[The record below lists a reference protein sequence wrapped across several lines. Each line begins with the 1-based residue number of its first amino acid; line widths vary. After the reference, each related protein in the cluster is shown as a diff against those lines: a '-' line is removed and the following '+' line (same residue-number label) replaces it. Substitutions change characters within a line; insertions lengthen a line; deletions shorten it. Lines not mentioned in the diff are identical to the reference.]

1 MRVRFR
7 REQSGATAVEY
18 GVLVALIAVA
28 IVGAVRGLSGSL
40 EDSFEVVA
48 QELGADSVAEEGAGG
63 DGGSTDGPGD
73 DDQDPPG
80 GGDTDSEDE
89 TNGPDTDTDTDTGNE
104 DPSEDDPNGDSDDET
119 DTGSGDPSEDDPN
132 GDSDDDTDGN
142 TGNGDDASTGDDD
155 SSDQSDP
162 DDTDDETDDSND
174 ADEQDEQ
181 PAPAFTAEDVT
192 LEGAAI
198 PGNGAN
204 WDANVTIQIDNAPDG
219 AVLRFTWTY
228 ANGGLV
234 EDTCTIEDGQCE
246 INEGLQAPSGQATRT
261 FVLQL
266 IGIDD
271 VDFADLDFED
281 EDLEVKITSP

>member
-7 REQSGATAVEY
+7 REQSGAAAVEY
-18 GVLVALIAVA
+18 GVLAALIAVA

-48 QELGADSVAEEGAGG
+48 QELGADSAAEEGADG
-63 DGGSTDGPGD
+63 DSTDGPGD
-73 DDQDPPG
+73 DQQDPPG

-89 TNGPDTDTDTDTGNE
+89 TNGPDTDTDNDTGNG

-119 DTGSGDPSEDDPN
+119 DTGNDDQSDDDTN
-132 GDSDDDTDGN
+132 GDSDDDTDN
-142 TGNGDDASTGDDD
+142 DTGNGDDASTGDDD
-155 SSDQSDP
+155 SSDQSDL

-174 ADEQDEQ
+174 TDGQDGQ
-181 PAPAFTAEDVT
+181 PTPAVTAEDVT
-192 LEGAAI
+192 LEGEVDA
-198 PGNGAN
+198 GRGAN
-204 WDANVTIQIDNAPDG
+204 WTANVTIQIDNAPDD

-228 ANGGLV
+228 GDGDPV
-234 EDTCTIEDGQCE
+234 EDTCTIEDRQCE
-246 INEGLQAPSGQATRT
+246 INERLQAPSGQAKRT

-281 EDLEVKITSP
+281 EDLEVKITLP